1 MNSIRLHDLRHIMA
15 SVGKLLNIGDIYL
28 MERGGWATK
37 PVASHYQHTM
47 QDGKAIEEKL
57 IDGFFTGLMQNEKQN
72 VRYKRRKLQRL

>member
-1 MNSIRLHDLRHIMA
+1 MA

-47 QDGKAIEEKL
+47 QDGKAIEEEL
-57 IDGFFTGLMQNEKQN
+57 IDGFFIGLMQKEKQN